1 MPRNLCN
8 EFLHNFLLLSVLQHV
23 NNYNPK
29 SEKVGTVWKMQ
40 IKKKVVISK
49 FTLTCISLQ
58 TIWTQNIHVLSGQL
72 HVICKYTSFPVIQ
85 TCNTFQKKLGQEQ
98 FRASNEV
105 NWLNNDGIWNSWCQQ
120 VIVIMIWYKSSIQ
133 ERSSPLVL

>member
-1 MPRNLCN
+1 MVLKHYVSISFS
-8 EFLHNFLLLSVLQHV
+8 EFLCCTCFFRFSHESPTFTQGSYNCL
-23 NNYNPK
+23 NYNPK
-29 SEKVGTVWKMQ
+29 SEKVGTVWKTQ

-58 TIWTQNIHVLSGQL
+58 TIYYEHKIFHVLSGQL

-105 NWLNNDGIWNSWCQQ
+105 NWLNKD
-120 VIVIMIWYKSSIQ
+120 VI
-133 ERSSPLVL
+133 